1 MHTTLTLPERSAKP
15 RPAGLTMVIDSGL
28 PVGLFDDLIA
38 SNAPYI
44 DLVKF
49 GWGTAVVTPR
59 LPDKLACLRAAG
71 IDYFFGGT
79 LFEKHVLQGELDAYR
94 RLCHSHGCRYVEVSN
109 GTVPLGESEKAG
121 YIGRLA
127 EEFTVLS
134 EVGSKT
140 VAGNDALAPRDWARQ
155 IRTDLAHG
163 ARMVI
168 TESRESGTTGLA
180 TKDGDVRGEVVDAI
194 LAAGV
199 DPAMLLFEAPT
210 KGLQTSLIRRFG
222 TDVNLGNIAPTDVLP
237 LETLRLGLRSDT
249 LYDMQPHSLRNSVAV

>member
-1 MHTTLTLPERSAKP
+1 MHTTLTLPERSTKP
-15 RPAGLTMVIDSGL
+15 RAAGLTMVIDGGL
-28 PVGLFDDLIA
+28 PVGLFRDLIA

-59 LPDKLACLRAAG
+59 LAEKLACLREAG

-94 RLCHSHGCRYVEVSN
+94 RLCHSYGCRYVEVSN

-140 VAGNDALAPRDWARQ
+140 TEGNDALSPRDWARQ
-155 IRTDLAHG
+155 VRTDLAHG
-163 ARMVI
+163 ARLVI

-180 TKDGDVRGEVVDAI
+180 TTAGEVRDEVVDATM
-194 LAAGV
+194 AAGV
-199 DPAMLLFEAPT
+199 DQSLLLFEAPT
-210 KGLQTSLIRRFG
+210 KGLQTHLIRRFG
-222 TDVNLGNIAPTDVLP
+222 ADVNLGNIAPTDVLA

-249 LYDMQPHSLRNSVAV
+249 LYDMQPQQLPAAFAV